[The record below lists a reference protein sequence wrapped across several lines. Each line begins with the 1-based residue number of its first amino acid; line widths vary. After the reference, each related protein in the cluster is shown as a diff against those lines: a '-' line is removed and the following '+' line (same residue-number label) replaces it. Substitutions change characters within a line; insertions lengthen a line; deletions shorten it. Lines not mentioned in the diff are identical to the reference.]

1 MQEVNAVGL
10 GLHRVEQPKR
20 RSSETQENSGDRERH
35 RRAEGRKGE
44 TIGRVPPKRWRFEI
58 RYPIVV
64 RIDQKQDYAIGG
76 KRKGEPHH
84 PAPCQRAIFRKQPGA
99 QAGLTDPDAGQEIS
113 GIEQDATGLDRQRIM
128 AGHQPG

>member
-1 MQEVNAVGL
+1 RPADGKRAGEHDREFDESRESWVIDGVLQPDQGNEVQEVNAVGL

-20 RSSETQENSGDRERH
+20 RSSEAQENSGDRERH

-64 RIDQKQDYAIGG
+64 RI
-76 KRKGEPHH
+76 
-84 PAPCQRAIFRKQPGA
+84 
-99 QAGLTDPDAGQEIS
+99 
-113 GIEQDATGLDRQRIM
+113 
-128 AGHQPG
+128 